1 MAGPIQSK
9 KVQETSVDLPKTTS
23 TQSKTVQETPPLRMA
38 AKETYLNTVG
48 LSKTAPKPVSAA

>member
-9 KVQETSVDLPKTTS
+9 KVQETSVDLPKT
-23 TQSKTVQETPPLRMA
+23 QSKRVQETPPHRMA